1 MSDRDA
7 LIAALSPD
15 TVIAPEHM
23 AEALYL
29 ARQEVI
35 RLTGD
40 RDRLASLL
48 ADAEAAKSD
57 TALCAEIDHL
67 RHLLEKLKPYLRH
80 RGWCYWNIDKP
91 CFCGLSDLLTEIDQ

>member
-29 ARQEVI
+29 ARQEAI

-48 ADAEAAKSD
+48 
-57 TALCAEIDHL
+57 
-67 RHLLEKLKPYLRH
+67 EKLRPYLGHQLRCPVAYTA
-80 RGWCYWNIDKP
+80 GCD
-91 CFCGLSDLLTEIDQ
+91 CGLSDLLAEIGLATR

>member
-29 ARQEVI
+29 ARQEAI

-48 ADAEAAKSD
+48 
-57 TALCAEIDHL
+57 
-67 RHLLEKLKPYLRH
+67 EKLRPYLRH
-80 RGWCYWNIDKP
+80 DDGCLSLCSCGNLGLPHP
-91 CFCGLSDLLTEIDQ
+91 CDCDLADLLTEMENG

>member
-29 ARQEVI
+29 ARQEAI

-48 ADAEAAKSD
+48 
-57 TALCAEIDHL
+57 
-67 RHLLEKLKPYLRH
+67 EKLKPYSRH
-80 RGWCYWNIDKP
+80 RQNPSFCPATFHGGVCD
-91 CFCGLSDLLTEIDQ
+91 CGLSDLLTETETM